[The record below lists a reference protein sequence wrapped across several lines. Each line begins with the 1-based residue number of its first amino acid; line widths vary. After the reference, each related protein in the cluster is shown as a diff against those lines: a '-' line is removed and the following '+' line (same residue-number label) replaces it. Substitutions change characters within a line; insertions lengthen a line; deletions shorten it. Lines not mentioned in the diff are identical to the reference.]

1 VGACLGLAQ
10 ETLGRLINRYKGLGK
25 KFAKFCLTGLGGFLI
40 AYSLLYVLTEYAHF
54 WYMWSAL
61 MAQVAAT
68 AWNFTLSLK
77 WVFK

>member
-1 VGACLGLAQ
+1 MV
-10 ETLGRLINRYKGLGK
+10 NVLGK
-25 KFAKFCLTGLGGFLI
+25 DVLKHPSVVSITKKFIKFCITGGIGFLI